1 MPKSSNYQI
10 TNGNL
15 KQIVEYENFNICYVE
30 TNLSASETISVS
42 IKVNNTSVKNND
54 QNNNYY
60 LNVNYPNP
68 FNAYTTIEYH
78 IPKDEFVT
86 LKVYNVS
93 SKLVKT
99 LVDTIQT
106 AGSYSIRF
114 DCNDLPSGSYFYRM
128 TAGDFSETKK
138 YILMK

>member
-15 KQIVEYENFNICYVE
+15 KQIVEYANFNICYVE
-30 TNLSASETISVS
+30 TNLSALETISVS